1 MQDSRQRA
9 PKPQPEEPGDRHKV
23 FWIYFL
29 VLGGGTVLFFL
40 GGLLLRNPNLP
51 SYLYSQVTSWLKNQ
65 NNLASLPR
73 PSTSPKSAEDYL
85 ALTHYDVRTLT
96 PEQRAIALALA
107 DAIGNATALQDRL
120 VALEQTVRNDLP
132 SLKSANALSAYAKLK
147 PQAAKL
153 LDAANQQ
160 KLFFENLQSTLGEQ
174 LEKNGVHEEL
184 AKQVAAHVYQDTP
197 GQKAVDQATK
207 SDQLANEILA
217 IANLLEET
225 PSKWRVSS
233 AGSIQSPDKKLEEEY
248 QTHAAALLAAV
259 STTNQ

>member
-1 MQDSRQRA
+1 M
-9 PKPQPEEPGDRHKV
+9 
-23 FWIYFL
+23 
-29 VLGGGTVLFFL
+29 LGGGTLVFFL
-40 GGLLLRNPNLP
+40 GGLLVRNPDLP
-51 SYLYSQVTSWLKNQ
+51 SYLYSHVTSWLKNQ
-65 NNLASLPR
+65 NNPASLPG
-73 PSTSPKSAEDYL
+73 PSASPKSAEDYL

-120 VALEQTVRNDLP
+120 IALEQTVRNDLP

-160 KLFFENLQSTLGEQ
+160 KLFFENLQSTLAEQ
-174 LEKNGVHEEL
+174 LERNRVREEV
-184 AKQVAAHVYQDTP
+184 AKQVAALVYQDTP

-207 SDQLANEILA
+207 SDQLATEILA

-233 AGSIQSPDKKLEEEY
+233 DGTIQSPDKKLEEEY
-248 QTHAAALLAAV
+248 QAHAAALRAAI
-259 STTNQ
+259 STSDQ

>member
-1 MQDSRQRA
+1 MM
-9 PKPQPEEPGDRHKV
+9 
-23 FWIYFL
+23 L
-29 VLGGGTVLFFL
+29 
-40 GGLLLRNPNLP
+40 
-51 SYLYSQVTSWLKNQ
+51 
-65 NNLASLPR
+65 
-73 PSTSPKSAEDYL
+73 
-85 ALTHYDVRTLT
+85 RTLT
-96 PEQRAIALALA
+96 LEQRAIALELA

-160 KLFFENLQSTLGEQ
+160 KLFFENLQSTLAEQ

-184 AKQVAAHVYQDTP
+184 AKQVAALVYQDTP

-207 SDQLANEILA
+207 SDQLATEILA

-225 PSKWRVSS
+225 PSKWRV
-233 AGSIQSPDKKLEEEY
+233 
-248 QTHAAALLAAV
+248 
-259 STTNQ
+259 